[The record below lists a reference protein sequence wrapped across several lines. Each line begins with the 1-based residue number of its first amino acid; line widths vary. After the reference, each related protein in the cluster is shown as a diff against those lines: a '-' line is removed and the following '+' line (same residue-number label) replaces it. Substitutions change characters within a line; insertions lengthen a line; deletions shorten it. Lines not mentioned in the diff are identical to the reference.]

1 MGLWLLWFHS
11 LQLIHAATFVSVS
24 TGAFQL
30 QRSHSSLGNH
40 HAHLLQYRPTVL
52 ESTRYHQPSSSGTLR
67 SCRSCSSSTPAS
79 SSISRTCH
87 NRSHRFVHSPLH
99 DSTCRRPIC
108 LIIRHRHH
116 DDVDSRHPKY
126 TVSSAPISA
135 GGPSHSPFSHSHG
148 NRSVYLSLTRHT
160 ASVSSP
166 FLHFTSGPVHFRLSA
181 TPCHPFTYTLNYT
194 RSWVVWVVL
203 GGDAHLPPSQRDLLL
218 FCVGCSL
225 EHLPRSAPPG

>member
-1 MGLWLLWFHS
+1 M
-11 LQLIHAATFVSVS
+11 S

-30 QRSHSSLGNH
+30 QRSHSSLGNQ
-40 HAHLLQYRPTVL
+40 HAHLFQYRPTVL
-52 ESTRYHQPSSSGTLR
+52 ESTRYHHPSSSGTFR
-67 SCRSCSSSTPAS
+67 SCRSCSSSTSAS

-135 GGPSHSPFSHSHG
+135 GGPSHSSFSHSHG
-148 NRSVYLSLTRHT
+148 NRSVHLSLTRHT

-166 FLHFTSGPVHFRLSA
+166 FFPLHKWTCPLSSFWYSLPSFHIRLEL
-181 TPCHPFTYTLNYT
+181 HPI
-194 RSWVVWVVL
+194 L
-203 GGDAHLPPSQRDLLL
+203 GGLAKWFWVETRNYHLLNET
-218 FCVGCSL
+218 CSYFV
-225 EHLPRSAPPG
+225 

>member
-1 MGLWLLWFHS
+1 MDSRVPARKSWIRRSNTQYLTVSFRTFADGPLTALVPLT
-11 LQLIHAATFVSVS
+11 AANTCSYFRFRVYWCLP
-24 TGAFQL
+24 L
-30 QRSHSSLGNH
+30 QRSHSSLGNQ

-148 NRSVYLSLTRHT
+148 NRSVHLSLTRHT

-166 FLHFTSGPVHFRLSA
+166 FLHFTSGPVHFRLSW
-181 TPCHPFTYTLNYT
+181 F
-194 RSWVVWVVL
+194 
-203 GGDAHLPPSQRDLLL
+203 G
-218 FCVGCSL
+218 
-225 EHLPRSAPPG
+225 

>member
-1 MGLWLLWFHS
+1 
-11 LQLIHAATFVSVS
+11 VSI
-24 TGAFQL
+24 GGFQF
-30 QRSHSSLGNH
+30 QRSHSSLGIQ

-67 SCRSCSSSTPAS
+67 SCRSCSSSTPVS

-126 TVSSAPISA
+126 TVSNAPISA
-135 GGPSHSPFSHSHG
+135 GGPSHSSFSHSHR
-148 NRSVYLSLTRHT
+148 NRSVHLSLTRHT
-160 ASVSSP
+160 VSVSSP

-181 TPCHPFTYTLNYT
+181 TPCHPFTYVLNCT
-194 RSWVVWVVL
+194 RSWVVWLSGFGWRHTSTTFSTRRAPILCRLQLRASSMIYFYRTVLVV
-203 GGDAHLPPSQRDLLL
+203 
-218 FCVGCSL
+218 
-225 EHLPRSAPPG
+225 